1 MSRPMWF
8 VSILKKNFKNR
19 FAIADLTKKV
29 PFFRKFIDNLLFKED
44 NVIYLPKDHTVT
56 PQTQT
61 ETPVFTRIQIQQPV
75 GVAPDGT
82 PIHNDRIQVRELI
95 AAPESILLPSQV
107 VEHFI
112 RESKYHYIM
121 NECIC
126 RSSNQCEDYPINL
139 GCLFLGKP
147 VEQINPK
154 LGRPVT
160 MEEALEHAR
169 RCREAGLFH
178 MIGRNKLDTVWM
190 GVKPGNRLLTI
201 CNCCPCCCLYK
212 VLPNLE
218 DSISARVHKM
228 PGVEVLVNENC
239 IACGQCAQEGV
250 CFVNAIH
257 IEDGRAVISD
267 ACRGCGHCVDVCP
280 NGAIEIRVDSDYV
293 QKTIE
298 ELTPYVNV
306 K

>member
-1 MSRPMWF
+1 MWF

-19 FAIADLTKKV
+19 FAIAGLTKKI
-29 PFFRKFIDNLLFKED
+29 PLFKKFVDDLLFKGD
-44 NVIYLPKDHTVT
+44 NVIYLPKDHTVS
-56 PQTQT
+56 PRVSLEQ
-61 ETPVFTRIQIQQPV
+61 PAFTRARARVRQPV
-75 GVAPDGT
+75 GTAPDGT
-82 PIHNDRIQVRELI
+82 PIRNETIQVQEWI

-112 RESKYHYIM
+112 REANYHYIM

-126 RSSNQCEDYPINL
+126 RSSSGCEDYPINL

-154 LGRPVT
+154 LGHPVT
-160 MEEALEHAR
+160 MEEALEHVR

-212 VLPNLE
+212 VLPNLD
-218 DSISARVHKM
+218 DSISCKVHKM
-228 PGVEVLVNENC
+228 PGVEVLINENC
-239 IACGQCAQEGV
+239 IGCGQCAQEEV

-267 ACRGCGHCVDVCP
+267 ACRGCGHCVEVCP
-280 NGAIEIRVDSDYV
+280 NNAIEIIVDADSV
-293 QKTIE
+293 QRTID
-298 ELTPYVNV
+298 ELTPYVNI